1 MKKSIYNALKADGR
15 RRCQSSPAGS
25 KLARKAA
32 ESRVGAR
39 SIGVVSKAYEQ
50 MSKDRRAA

>member
-1 MKKSIYNALKADGR
+1 MKKSRYIALKANKM

-32 ESRVGAR
+32 EG
-39 SIGVVSKAYEQ
+39 KL
-50 MSKDRRAA
+50 